1 LIFLSNK
8 IEHPHSQLIKIKN
21 TYCYQ
26 EIIFTTFGLIKRT
39 FNEPMD
45 GQITY
50 ETIKNGD
57 IKAFELLFR
66 EFYPSMCVVAM
77 RFVADQDAAEDI
89 AQEAFIKLW
98 EKRTAYEDIP
108 SLKTFLYVSVK
119 NLCFNHIRN
128 KKDTIDYTSPEAQ
141 NKEAVFKDF
150 LIEEE
155 AYRII
160 EDAVNA
166 LPPKSQKIIKMHLD
180 GKQNK
185 EIAETLNISVNSVK
199 TLKYNALSSLKLSL
213 KDYFYLLILFL
224 AEK

>member
-1 LIFLSNK
+1 MIFLSNK

-57 IKAFELLFR
+57 NKAFELLFR

>member
-1 LIFLSNK
+1 MIFLSNK

-128 KKDTIDYTSPEAQ
+128 KKATIDYTSPEAQ

-224 AEK
+224 AER